1 MRTSS
6 DSDSDARGVAYAA
19 RGVKGMCARGCP
31 SRTGRLDRG
40 TQMALKQYEEEYV
53 ASLEAE
59 VRNLQKERHYLQTKV
74 QDLLA
79 ELERSSEA
87 NQRSSAH

>member
-1 MRTSS
+1 M
-6 DSDSDARGVAYAA
+6 
-19 RGVKGMCARGCP
+19 
-31 SRTGRLDRG
+31 DRG

-59 VRNLQKERHYLQTKV
+59 VRTLQKERHLLQSKV

-79 ELERSSEA
+79 ELERSTEA